1 MLRFSEDD
9 EQISTVAT
17 YSHKHEVSCLSF
29 STTNPSLFATVFNTV
44 ESSHAAVWKL
54 PENRSFSSS
63 SGNANS
69 PEPPVSELDLVADI
83 PIDRDEN
90 VSSLQWSPSGS
101 QIICATSSGI
111 RDVSLKEGGGASSSK
126 PYVLDGSSSQLKF
139 GENRASFV
147 GGIAC
152 DPHHT
157 SEVSVAFDSS
167 IISFDL
173 RSRERTRIIERADS
187 PGSKAVSGCVR
198 SLSYN
203 PNKPWVL
210 ASGGDDHRVHFWDV
224 RKASAPVKTLA
235 GHSHWVTAVSFNPF
249 HDQLILSGGTDAQVN
264 LWRISSISSAPL
276 LELAEDS
283 NENEEDA
290 STTTVPSATSA
301 ISESRRSEPKL
312 AADIAIR
319 VQNDHSD
326 SITALTWSARTAWVY
341 ASMSSDG
348 KIVISQVPSAE
359 KYKVLL

>member
-1 MLRFSEDD
+1 MCFSEDD

-17 YSHKHEVSCLSF
+17 YSHKHEVSNLSF
-29 STTNPSLFATVFNTV
+29 SNTNPSLFATVYNTV
-44 ESSHAAVWKL
+44 DSTHASIWKF
-54 PENRSFSSS
+54 PENRSFLST
-63 SGNANS
+63 SGNTNA
-69 PEPPVSELDLVADI
+69 PEPPVSELDLVGEI
-83 PIDRDEN
+83 PFESEEN
-90 VSSLQWSPSGS
+90 VSCLQWLPSGG
-101 QIICATSSGI
+101 QTIICATSSGI
-111 RDVSLKEGGGASSSK
+111 REVFVREGGGAAASK
-126 PYVLDGSSSQLKF
+126 PYVIDTSSSQLKF
-139 GENRASFV
+139 GDDRASFI
-147 GGIAC
+147 GSIAC
-152 DPHHT
+152 DPHHA

-173 RSRERTRIIERADS
+173 RSRERIRNIERADS
-187 PGSKAVSGCVR
+187 PGSKTVSGCVR
-198 SLSYN
+198 SLSFN

-224 RKASAPVKTLA
+224 RKANAPVKTLS

-276 LELAEDS
+276 LELAEDLT
-283 NENEEDA
+283 ENEDD
-290 STTTVPSATSA
+290 SSSNVTTPSL
-301 ISESRRSEPKL
+301 ISETRRSEPKL

-319 VQNDHSD
+319 VQTDHSD

-348 KIVISQVPSAE
+348 KVVVSQVPSAE

>member
-1 MLRFSEDD
+1 M
-9 EQISTVAT
+9 
-17 YSHKHEVSCLSF
+17 SF
-29 STTNPSLFATVFNTV
+29 SATNSSLFATVFNTV
-44 ESSHAAVWKL
+44 DSAHAAVWKL
-54 PENRSFSSS
+54 PEIHSLSSS
-63 SGNANS
+63 SGSANS

-83 PIDRDEN
+83 PLERDEN
-90 VSSLQWSPSGS
+90 ISCLQWSPSGNQS
-101 QIICATSSGI
+101 IICATTSGI
-111 RDVSLKEGGGASSSK
+111 REVSIKEGGSSSSSK
-126 PYVLDGSSSQLKF
+126 PYVLDGSSNPLKF
-139 GENRASFV
+139 GEDRASYV

-187 PGSKAVSGCVR
+187 PGSKSVSGCVR

-203 PNKPWVL
+203 PNKPWIL

-224 RKASAPVKTLA
+224 RKASAPIKTLS
-235 GHSHWVTAVSFNPF
+235 GHSHWVTSVSFNPF

-276 LELAEDS
+276 LELAEDG

-290 STTTVPSATSA
+290 FSANVSTTAA
-301 ISESRRSEPKL
+301 LSESRRSEPKL

-319 VQNDHSD
+319 VQNDHND